1 MMCEDATLHQK
12 SSIVNKQS
20 SIKIVLART
29 KESLQ
34 NPG

>member
-1 MMCEDATLHQK
+1 MCEDATLHQK

-20 SIKIVLART
+20 SIKIVPART
-29 KESLQ
+29 KSRYK